1 MEHRSFV
8 SRFAAGASIVLWLA
22 VQALPAAAQ
31 EVPSLTGLQRL
42 EKQIRDVIGG
52 EEGEVG
58 VSLLHIETGRALA
71 VNGDTPFPMAS
82 TFKVPVLVEVLS
94 QVREGRFSLD
104 DEVRVQKTDQHL
116 GSGML
121 SSLTAPGIVLSV
133 RNLVNLMMLISDNS
147 ATDMLLA
154 KVGAANVN
162 ARLKALG
169 ITGISVDRPC
179 QKLIMDYLGMDYGK
193 YGHLS
198 LDEITAA
205 RRGGGRWTPEDE
217 RKAVLA
223 FSADPQDQ
231 ATPKAMTALL
241 AKIFRREIIDPAS
254 CELILDIM
262 LRCQTGEGRIKG
274 ELPPRTRVAHK
285 TGTIAGTVDD
295 CGIIYLPDGQ
305 GHLVLTVWTKNFM
318 GDTEDVEALIAAI
331 ARFAYDYF
339 YFTDGAA
346 GRSLPF

>member
-1 MEHRSFV
+1 MAYISRIP
-8 SRFAAGASIVLWLA
+8 RFAAAASILLSIA
-22 VQALPAAAQ
+22 ALVFPAAAQ
-31 EVPSLTGLQRL
+31 DSPPLTGLQRL
-42 EKQIRDVIGG
+42 EKQIRGVIDG

-71 VNGDTPFPMAS
+71 INGDTPFPMAS
-82 TFKVPVLVEVLS
+82 AFKVPVLVEVLS

-104 DEVRVQKTDQHL
+104 DEVRIQKTDQHM

-169 ITGISVDRPC
+169 ISGISVDRPC
-179 QKLIMDYLGMDYGK
+179 QKLIMDFLGLDYAK
-193 YGHLS
+193 YGHLP

-205 RRGGGRWTPEDE
+205 RRGGGRWTPEDHK
-217 RKAVLA
+217 RAVLA

-241 AKIFRREIIDPAS
+241 AKIFRKEIIDPAS

-262 LRCQTGEGRIKG
+262 LKCQTGEGRIKG
-274 ELPPRTRVAHK
+274 QLPSGTRVAHK

-295 CGIIYLPDGQ
+295 CGVIYLPDGQ
-305 GHLVLTVWTKNFM
+305 GHVVLTVWTKNFM
-318 GDTEDVEALIAAI
+318 GDTEDVEAIIAAI

-339 YFTDGAA
+339 YFTDGAPA
-346 GRSLPF
+346 R